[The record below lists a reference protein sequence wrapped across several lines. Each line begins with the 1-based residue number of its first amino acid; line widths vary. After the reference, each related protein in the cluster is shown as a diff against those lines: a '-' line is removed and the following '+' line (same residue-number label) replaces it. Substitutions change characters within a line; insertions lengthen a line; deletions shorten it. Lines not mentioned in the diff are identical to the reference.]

1 MRFMH
6 LIISITKCPFHL
18 ASYLTENM
26 CVLVIFYRV
35 LINLSKIARI
45 SLVCSSGHT
54 SFVTLVSLKQNQE
67 IFGEKQAFTI
77 SDENQSVH
85 AMPISSVHAYVKP
98 CVTCSAE
105 RQNKNLLDSRL
116 SVVIFN
122 AVLIKYIKI

>member
-1 MRFMH
+1 MGFYRKKNLH
-6 LIISITKCPFHL
+6 SGLKANEIH
-18 ASYLTENM
+18 ASYYKHHK
-26 CVLVIFYRV
+26 VSFSFSFIFDRKYV
-35 LINLSKIARI
+35 CFGDILQSSYQSQQLSKIAHI
-45 SLVCSSGHT
+45 SLVCNSGHT

-105 RQNKNLLDSRL
+105 RQN
-116 SVVIFN
+116 
-122 AVLIKYIKI
+122 